1 MGKVSLAISIIL
13 IILIAGIIYARN
25 KTSYTP
31 PSVTT
36 TEEKKILVSPKQEEN
51 EKIVADNLE
60 VPWSLVF
67 LPDSSLLFT
76 QRPGKLN
83 LLTPTGEL
91 QEIATISEVLSRG
104 EGGLLGVTIHPDFK
118 TNNQIYLYYTYSES
132 GGNTKNRV
140 VRYVLANN
148 TLTGKTVIV
157 DAIPGSTNH
166 NGGRI
171 KFGPD
176 KYLYITTGDAAVP
189 SLSQNKT
196 SLAGKILRVTDSGE
210 AAPGNPFNSRI
221 YSYGHRNPQGLS
233 WDSTGQ
239 LWATEHGNS
248 THDEVNKIVSGGNY
262 GWPTIQGSEKQTG
275 FTTPVLES
283 GNITWAPGGALI
295 DEKYLFYTGLR
306 GESLYR
312 VDLSSPS
319 FTLEQFFKNKY
330 GRIRDIVK
338 GPDGMYYLT
347 TSNRD
352 GRGSVQNGDDKI
364 IKINPTLLRN

>member
-1 MGKVSLAISIIL
+1 MGKVSLAISILL
-13 IILIAGIIYARN
+13 IFFIAGVIYTRN

-31 PSVTT
+31 PSVRT
-36 TEEKKILVSPKQEEN
+36 TEEKKSVISPNQEEN
-51 EKIVADNLE
+51 EKIVADSLE

-76 QRPGKLN
+76 ERPGRVN
-83 LLTPTGEL
+83 LLTQDGKI
-91 QEIATISEVLSRG
+91 QEIATISDVLARG
-104 EGGLLGVTIHPDFK
+104 EGGLLGVTIHPDFTK
-118 TNNQIYLYYTYSES
+118 NNYIYLYYTYSAS

-140 VRYVLANN
+140 VRY
-148 TLTGKTVIV
+148 TLSQNELTDRTVIV

-176 KYLYITTGDAAVP
+176 NYLYITTGDAAVP
-189 SLSQNKT
+189 SLAQNKT
-196 SLAGKILRVTDSGE
+196 SLAGKILRVTDTGE
-210 AAPGNPFNSRI
+210 PAPGNPFTTRI
-221 YSYGHRNPQGLS
+221 YSYGHRNPQGLA

-248 THDEVNKIVSGGNY
+248 THDEVNKIIKGENY

-275 FTTPVLES
+275 LLTPALES
-283 GNITWAPGGALI
+283 GTITWAPGGALI
-295 DEKYLFYTGLR
+295 DGKYLFFTGLR

-338 GPDGMYYLT
+338 GPDGRYYLA

-352 GRGSVQNGDDKI
+352 GRGAVQDRDDKI
-364 IKINPTLLRN
+364 IKVDPTLLK